1 MSSRYVGGDDD
12 DSEYHLGPYRES
24 SKKSDYGARSHA
36 QRGSG
41 TWVQLSD
48 FHCPAE
54 RCPSR
59 EPLTWVCK
67 RDGDFVYISEKGKI
81 KCESGKHEADVC
93 QWGWNCGNDFHK
105 GEYIRADYEGF
116 TFAMSQAVQLTDK
129 MGTQW
134 VTALLQELGKQYNQ

>member
-1 MSSRYVGGDDD
+1 MSSRYVGGFEDD
-12 DSEYHLGPYRES
+12 DSLRLGP
-24 SKKSDYGARSHA
+24 SKGSRNRSEFEA
-36 QRGSG
+36 RGSNRGNG
-41 TWVQLSD
+41 TWVQLKD

-67 RDGDFVYISEKGKI
+67 KDEDFVFINEKGKI
-81 KCESGKHEADVC
+81 KCETGKHEADVC
-93 QWGWNCGNDFHK
+93 QWGWNCGNDYHK